1 MIEGISEPLP
11 GMDATSGDRAKDD
24 RDLWPV
30 RVLYGPCIPEGDSR
44 SPGDVTLMN
53 GHLAV
58 TFAAETDPPWGLL
71 RGGLIDAAVVRD
83 GRSEPDCLS
92 VFDFLP
98 DNWAGWP
105 NTAIRVEVLES
116 GPEAASVR
124 VERDWGEADLVSTY
138 TLKSGEDRVHIR
150 TIMTNNGQTPTRAIA
165 SGYALWPRKGH
176 ILTPPGMKKAR
187 QGETKASLADWF
199 VGYDQDWAMALH
211 APFVDWMDH
220 YGKGMFKRHILAPGE
235 HRGFDAWLQIC
246 PSGDISPVLDFE
258 MARKGKPRGRLSGRV
273 MDGKGRPVP
282 RPVILVK
289 NAGAVYCW
297 TLGDQGSYALNLPE
311 GTYSVQATGFQA
323 GATEAVSIDI
333 ARGRET
339 TLDFAGLS
347 NPARLGF
354 QVADA
359 ATGDSLDARITI
371 VEGRQ
376 PEIGFLGQKTF
387 FTDLDRTGWAG
398 ISVPPGAYE
407 FEISH
412 GADFLAPPKRV
423 RVEAVPDRQTTVAV
437 DLDRCANPGAR
448 GWYSADLHHHGDVL
462 DGATAP
468 SDAVRSQ
475 LASGLD
481 ILFLSDHDAASNN
494 PPMAELANRRDI
506 LFLPAMEIS
515 RSWGHFNI
523 YPMMRDPRKKR
534 DPVSGS
540 PTEIFRTARDMGAE
554 IIVANHPYSTYGYF
568 RNLDLGNVPGRYD
581 PGFDLV
587 EINYQHPVEPVIQK
601 VWNLW
606 NQGWKGFLIAGTD
619 SHDVQSDV
627 SGAVR
632 TVVYIHGAP
641 TVGKLIDALK
651 SGRSYASFG
660 PLIFPE
666 IMFGSRIDCRGGTP
680 LHLAFDLM
688 SVNGLSRV
696 DLVEN
701 GRVTEFVKFE
711 DHPKKGR
718 ATFAPTPVPG
728 SWYALVVT
736 DKTGKKAY
744 TNPIRVSLDRS
755 TNE

>member
-1 MIEGISEPLP
+1 MKSAEFERI
-11 GMDATSGDRAKDD
+11 TS
-24 RDLWPV
+24 PV

-44 SPGDVTLMN
+44 SPGDITLIN
-53 GHLAV
+53 DRLAV

-83 GRSEPDCLS
+83 GRPGPDCLS

-105 NTAIRVEVLES
+105 NTAIRIEVLES
-116 GPEAASVR
+116 GPETASVR
-124 VERDWGEADLVSTY
+124 VERDWGEADLVTIY
-138 TLKSGEDRVHIR
+138 TLKSGQDRVHVR
-150 TIMTNNGQTPTRAIA
+150 TTLTHNGQTPTRTIA

-176 ILTPPGMKKAR
+176 ILMPPGMNNAR

-220 YGKGMFKRHILAPGE
+220 YGKGMFRRHILAPGE

-258 MARKGKPRGRLSGRV
+258 MARKGNPRGRLSGRV
-273 MDGKGRPVP
+273 VDEKGRPVQN
-282 RPVILVK
+282 PVILVK

-297 TLGDQGSYALNLPE
+297 TLGDQGSYALDLPE
-311 GTYSVQATGFQA
+311 GKYRVQATGFQA
-323 GATEAVSIDI
+323 GATEAVSIDL

-339 TLDFAGLS
+339 ALDFAGLS
-347 NPARLGF
+347 DPAGLVF
-354 QVADA
+354 QVTDA
-359 ATGDSLDARITI
+359 VTGDPLDARITI

-387 FTDLDRTGWAG
+387 FTDLDRTGRAG
-398 ISVPPGAYE
+398 ISVSPGDYA

-412 GADFLAPPKRV
+412 GSDFLALPKRV
-423 RVEAVPDRQTTVAV
+423 RVAARTDRQTTVAV
-437 DLDRCANPGAR
+437 GLDRCADPRTR
-448 GWYSADLHHHGDVL
+448 GWYGADLHHHGDVL
-462 DGATAP
+462 DGATEP
-468 SDAVRSQ
+468 VDAVRSQ
-475 LASGLD
+475 LAAGLD
-481 ILFLSDHDAASNN
+481 ILFLSDHDAATNN
-494 PPMAELANRRDI
+494 RPMADFASRREV
-506 LFLPAMEIS
+506 LFLPGMEIS
-515 RSWGHFNI
+515 RAWGHFNI
-523 YPMMRDPRKKR
+523 YPMMEDPRKTTR
-534 DPVSGS
+534 PVTGS
-540 PTEIFRTARDMGAE
+540 PREIFRTARDMGAE

-568 RNLDLGNVPGRYD
+568 RNLDLGNVPGGYD

-601 VWNLW
+601 VWDLW
-606 NQGWKGFLIAGTD
+606 NQGWKGFLTAGTD

-632 TVVYIHGAP
+632 TYIHLRGAP
-641 TVGKLIDALK
+641 TISKVIEALK
-651 SGRSYASFG
+651 SGRSYVSFG

-666 IMFGSRIDCRGGTP
+666 IMFGSRIDCRRGTP
-680 LHLAFDLM
+680 LRLDFDLM

-701 GRVTEFVKFE
+701 GRVTEFLEFE
-711 DHPKKGR
+711 NLQKKGR
-718 ATFAPTPVPG
+718 ATFSPLPDAAA
-728 SWYALVVT
+728 WYALVAT
-736 DKTGKKAY
+736 DGKGKKAY
-744 TNPIRVSLDRS
+744 TNPIWVVPG
-755 TNE
+755 